1 MKDMKEKTMKQIFK
15 MLVLLSALSLAGIM
29 YCAVLV
35 DYGVI
40 SRMWFDLLLV
50 TGLVVS
56 SFSLIV
62 GLVTDA

>member
-1 MKDMKEKTMKQIFK
+1 MKQIFK
-15 MLVLLSALSLAGIM
+15 FLVLLSAFSLVGIM

-35 DYGVI
+35 DYKVI
-40 SRMWFDLLLV
+40 DKLWFDLLLV

-62 GLVTDA
+62 GLVAESK